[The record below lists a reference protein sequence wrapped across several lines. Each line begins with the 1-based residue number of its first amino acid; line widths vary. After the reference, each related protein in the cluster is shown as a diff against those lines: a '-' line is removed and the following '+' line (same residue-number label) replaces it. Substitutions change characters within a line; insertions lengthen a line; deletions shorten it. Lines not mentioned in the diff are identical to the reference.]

1 VYSTKADID
10 RNANLFEN
18 NQLFYATGERVF
30 YQLVVVGNLRT
41 TSLRTDLTAYVGRQ
55 RLYFQYRHNSPN
67 YRRIDPSP
75 NNIMDLYILTKQ
87 YATDYS
93 AWVTDTSGVVEEPTP
108 PTTESL
114 KIEYSSLE
122 NFKTLSDTIVYNS
135 VQFKP
140 LFGSRAN
147 PALQAKFKVVKNSN
161 VVISDN
167 DIKTNLIGAI
177 NTYFEIA
184 NWDFGETFYFSE
196 LSAYLHS
203 ALSPN
208 IASVIIV
215 PNDSAVRF
223 GNLYQINAEANEIL
237 ISAAT
242 VDDVEIISAITAVQI
257 NQTMSLTSAGSV

>member
-1 VYSTKADID
+1 
-10 RNANLFEN
+10 
-18 NQLFYATGERVF
+18 
-30 YQLVVVGNLRT
+30 
-41 TSLRTDLTAYVGRQ
+41 
-55 RLYFQYRHNSPN
+55 
-67 YRRIDPSP
+67 
-75 NNIMDLYILTKQ
+75 MDLYILTKQ

-93 AWVTDTSGVVEEPTP
+93 AWVTDTSGVVEEPAP

-135 VQFKP
+135 VKFKP
-140 LFGSRAN
+140 LFGTRAN
-147 PALQAKFKVVKNSN
+147 PTLQAKFKVVKNSN

-167 DIKTNLIGAI
+167 DIKTNLVNAI

-242 VDDVEIISAITAVQI
+242 VDDVDIISAITAAQI
-257 NQTMSLTSAGSV
+257 NQTMSLTNVGSV

>member
-1 VYSTKADID
+1 
-10 RNANLFEN
+10 
-18 NQLFYATGERVF
+18 
-30 YQLVVVGNLRT
+30 
-41 TSLRTDLTAYVGRQ
+41 
-55 RLYFQYRHNSPN
+55 
-67 YRRIDPSP
+67 
-75 NNIMDLYILTKQ
+75 
-87 YATDYS
+87 
-93 AWVTDTSGVVEEPTP
+93 
-108 PTTESL
+108 
-114 KIEYSSLE
+114 
-122 NFKTLSDTIVYNS
+122 
-135 VQFKP
+135 
-140 LFGSRAN
+140 
-147 PALQAKFKVVKNSN
+147 